1 MEDKNLLIVEDSNED
16 AELIMAS
23 FGELDLSVKITRVT
37 DGVEAIDFIRL
48 EKNKLV
54 NIVFILLD
62 INLPRKNGIDVLAW
76 VKSDNDLKSIPVVIF
91 TSSRESS
98 DISTC
103 YNIGANAYV
112 VKPLDFNEFRST
124 VICTGRFWCGINE
137 TRI

>member
-1 MEDKNLLIVEDSNED
+1 
-16 AELIMAS
+16 MAS
-23 FGELDLSVKITRVT
+23 FAELDLPVKITRVT
-37 DGVEAIDFIRL
+37 DGIEAINFIRL

-54 NIVFILLD
+54 NLAFILLD

-112 VKPLDFNEFRST
+112 VKPLDFNEFRNT